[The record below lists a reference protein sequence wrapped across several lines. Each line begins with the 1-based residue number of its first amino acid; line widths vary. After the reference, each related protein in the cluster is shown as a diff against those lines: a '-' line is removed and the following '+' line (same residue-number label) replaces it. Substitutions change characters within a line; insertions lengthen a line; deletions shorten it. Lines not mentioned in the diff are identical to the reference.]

1 MGLAGLF
8 QSAGY
13 RNNCQ
18 CNRCDFAFV
27 VADPKTTDKQ
37 FAAGGIMKLKSRY
50 LSKVKLT
57 LITRSIALSI
67 APSIVRSFAVLS
79 LSLLLTACF
88 NESAD
93 NGDSSHAPRGMGQ
106 LLDGNIQGYSPVLPG
121 KQLSFPADHQAH
133 DGFRQE
139 WWYLTANLTTESG
152 EPLGLQWTQFRIA
165 LAPPAVNHA
174 PEASTWQ
181 TQQLYMSHTAITSE
195 QQHQAEE
202 KWTRGNSH
210 FAGTQVSPLVIQQD
224 DWQWRSANEHL
235 FPAVLSVATNDFSYQ
250 LKLDS
255 QAPFQLQGDDGYSR
269 KNAAGTVASYYY
281 SQPFIKVNGTVERD
295 GVTLTVSGNAWL
307 DREWS
312 SQFLSKTQQ
321 GWDWFALRL
330 DDGSALMLFQ
340 LRENGEKQQAF
351 YSGRRMYPDG
361 SGQQI
366 NSEQITMTATA
377 WQQTESGRYPVA
389 WNIAIPSQ
397 SIELSTQALN
407 PNASM
412 PLSIPYWEGP
422 VSISGSHSGL
432 GYMELTGY

>member
-1 MGLAGLF
+1 
-8 QSAGY
+8 
-13 RNNCQ
+13 
-18 CNRCDFAFV
+18 
-27 VADPKTTDKQ
+27 
-37 FAAGGIMKLKSRY
+37 MKLKSHY
-50 LSKVKLT
+50 LGKVKLT
-57 LITRSIALSI
+57 LITRSIA
-67 APSIVRSFAVLS
+67 PCIVRSFAVLS
-79 LSLLLTACF
+79 FSLLLTACF
-88 NESAD
+88 YESAD
-93 NGDSSHAPRGMGQ
+93 NKNSSHASSGMGQ
-106 LLDGNIQGYSPVLPG
+106 LLDGNTQGYSPVQPG

-165 LAPPAVNHA
+165 LAPPS
-174 PEASTWQ
+174 PTQTQFTSDWQ
-181 TQQLYMSHTAITSE
+181 TKQLYMSHTAMTSK
-195 QQHQAEE
+195 QQHLAAE
-202 KWTRGNSH
+202 KWTRGNAH
-210 FAGTQVSPLVIQQD
+210 FAGTQVSPLRIQQD
-224 DWQWRSANEHL
+224 DWQWQSHNEQL
-235 FPAVLSVATNDFSYQ
+235 FPATLSANTTEFSYQ
-250 LKLDS
+250 LQLDS
-255 QAPFQLQGDDGYSR
+255 QAPFQLQGDNGYSR

-281 SQPFIKVNGTVERD
+281 SQPFIEVSGTIERD
-295 GVTLTVSGNAWL
+295 GKTINVSGDAWL

-321 GWDWFALRL
+321 GWDWFAFRL

-340 LRENGEKQQAF
+340 LRDNSGEQQDF

-366 NSEQITMTATA
+366 NSEQISMTATA
-377 WQQTESGRYPVA
+377 WQQTDSGRYPVA
-389 WNIAIPSQ
+389 WDISIPSQ
-397 SIELSTQALN
+397 TIELSTQALN